1 MTLMTLS
8 RQSLLQHLVDEF
20 GLDAA
25 GIDDATLLFSDGL
38 LDSFA
43 VADLLTY
50 IEEQGAF
57 TVQPHEVTLDN
68 LDSIERILAFAN
80 SKAG

>member
-1 MTLMTLS
+1 MTLS
-8 RQSLLQHLVDEF
+8 RQSLLQHLANEF

-25 GIDDATLLFSDGL
+25 WIDDATLLFSGGL

-57 TVQPHEVTLDN
+57 TIQAHEVTLDN
-68 LDSIERILAFAN
+68 LDSVERILAFVN
-80 SKAG
+80 SKAP